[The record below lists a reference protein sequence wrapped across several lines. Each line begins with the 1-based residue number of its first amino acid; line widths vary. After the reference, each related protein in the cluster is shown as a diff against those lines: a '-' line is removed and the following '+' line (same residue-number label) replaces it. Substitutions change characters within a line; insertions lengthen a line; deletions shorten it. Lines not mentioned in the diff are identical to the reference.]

1 MERQRGRQPYTHRK
15 REYDYIHIYILLLD
29 FNKLLVHRVFICKD
43 FYIVLLVIQKSS
55 ESQ

>member
-15 REYDYIHIYILLLD
+15 REYDYILLLD